1 MKNIFCH
8 NLLRSFYIW
17 CQFEAVFNFQNFKN
31 VRDIEVPTNFFIGF
45 DTGSWIYQQDRH
57 AYFRYFELLIVA
69 QAEILME
76 IHKLFYLW
84 PGYVTNDVINTDL
97 NKCSHNTMIHID
109 RNINDD
115 IFVRF
120 LVVMKNVVISFIK
133 EYSGPTL
140 RPPSDVIDDVIITKI
155 LFWRNLGRPFHIW
168 GQMEAVINISKFSK
182 LLPFPARDKLFL
194 LAVIPEVEYSR

>member
-1 MKNIFCH
+1 MTLSPWKIFFCH

-31 VRDIEVPTNFFIGF
+31 VRHIEVPTNFFIGF

-109 RNINDD
+109 TKAPIHMILAKRG
-115 IFVRF
+115 
-120 LVVMKNVVISFIK
+120 LVVRCATNSVIYWLWHHVWIV
-133 EYSGPTL
+133 YSL
-140 RPPSDVIDDVIITKI
+140 
-155 LFWRNLGRPFHIW
+155 
-168 GQMEAVINISKFSK
+168 
-182 LLPFPARDKLFL
+182 
-194 LAVIPEVEYSR
+194 